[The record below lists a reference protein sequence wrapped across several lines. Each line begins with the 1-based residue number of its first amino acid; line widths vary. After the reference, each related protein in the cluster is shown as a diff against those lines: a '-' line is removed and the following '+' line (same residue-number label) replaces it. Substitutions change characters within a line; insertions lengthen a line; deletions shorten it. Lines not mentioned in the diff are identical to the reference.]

1 MGIDVRNLR
10 RSVFKS
16 YMKLKCVFV
25 PIKKNVM
32 FSSFKGEQYSDNPRA
47 ISEKLHELY
56 PDIGIYWYLITD
68 KDGKYGSVPDYV
80 HRCKSKKEFY
90 KYVLSSFC
98 FVTNTEIDNNIIK
111 RKNQFFIQTWHGD
124 TGMKKILLDSK
135 RRKGKPVN
143 DSKYTDLA
151 ISGSELSVN
160 KYHTAFN
167 YHGEILKMGTPRND
181 RLVCR
186 DLAAETRLKCKLN
199 IEENAKILLYAPTFR
214 AGNGLQSVDVNIN
227 EVLKTLEDK
236 YDQKWVCLIR
246 AHSGSGGIDIECDGN
261 RFISVSDY
269 PDMSDLL
276 AICDMLLTDYSS
288 CAGDPIRVKKPVI
301 LAQFDKKEYISAD
314 RELYYDPEEA
324 GFIVAYDQE
333 QLINILK
340 TYTVDDY
347 NKSCEKIMAYF
358 DIVESGKTSDEI
370 CKRINDFYCKT
381 FCGEKSH

>member
-1 MGIDVRNLR
+1 
-10 RSVFKS
+10 
-16 YMKLKCVFV
+16 
-25 PIKKNVM
+25 
-32 FSSFKGEQYSDNPRA
+32 
-47 ISEKLHELY
+47 
-56 PDIGIYWYLITD
+56 
-68 KDGKYGSVPDYV
+68 
-80 HRCKSKKEFY
+80 
-90 KYVLSSFC
+90 
-98 FVTNTEIDNNIIK
+98 NIIK